1 MLFLLKWLF
10 NRARDEYF
18 YITIAFF
25 VFLCYNYLDSR
36 LCDGYFRQKTK
47 DILEEKKSMSKKYV
61 YLFSE
66 GNKDMRNLLG
76 GKGANLAEM
85 THIGL
90 PVPQGFTIT
99 TEACTQY
106 YEDGRQINP
115 DIQAEINEYIV
126 KMEEVTGKKFGDKK
140 NPLLVSV
147 RSGARA
153 SMPGMM
159 DTILNLGINEDVVE
173 YMAESSGNARW
184 AWDCYRRFIQ
194 MYSDVVMEVGKKYFE
209 ELIDKM
215 KEAKG
220 VTQDIELTAEDLK
233 ELANQ
238 FKAEYKAKIGEEFP
252 SDPKEQL
259 MGAIKAVFR
268 SWDNPRANVYR
279 RDNDIPY
286 SWGTAVN
293 VQMMAFGNMG
303 DDCGTGVAFTR
314 DPATGEKKLMG
325 EFLTNAQGEDV
336 VAGVRTPM
344 PIAQMEEKFPEAFKQ
359 FTEVCKI
366 LENHYRDMQDMEF
379 TVEHGKLFMLQ
390 TRNGKRTAQAA
401 LKIACDLV
409 DEGMRTDKEAVLMI
423 DPRNL
428 DTLLHPQFDAKALK
442 AATPMGRGL
451 GASPGAACGKVVFT
465 ADDAVAW
472 AERGEKV
479 VLVRLETSP
488 EDITGM
494 KAAQGILTVRGGMT
508 SHAAVVARG
517 MGTCCV
523 SGCGDIK
530 MDEENKKF
538 TLAGKTFYE
547 GDCISIDG
555 TTGNIYDGII
565 PTVDA
570 TIAGEFGRI
579 MAWADKYRRLQ
590 VRTNADTPTDAKKAR
605 ELGAEGIGLCRT
617 EHMFFEADRIAAF
630 REMICADTVEAREA
644 ALAKIEPIQQADFE
658 ALYEALE
665 GNPVTIRFLDPPLH
679 EFVPTEEEDIAA
691 LAKAQGKTVED
702 IKAIIASLH
711 EFNPMMGHRGCR
723 LAVTYP
729 EIAKMQTAA
738 VIKAAINVK
747 KNHPDWALVPE
758 IMIPLVGEIKEL
770 KYVKNIV
777 VATADAIIAESGADL
792 KYEVGTMIEIPRACI
807 TADDIAAE
815 AEFFCFGTNDLT
827 QMTYGF
833 SRDDAG
839 KFLDAY
845 YDRKI
850 FENDPFAKLDQ
861 IGVGRLMEMAVSL
874 GKKVRPEMHIG
885 ICGEHGGDPTSV
897 EFCHRIGLSYVSCS
911 PFRVPIARLAAAQ
924 AALSE

>member
-1 MLFLLKWLF
+1 M
-10 NRARDEYF
+10 A
-18 YITIAFF
+18 
-25 VFLCYNYLDSR
+25 
-36 LCDGYFRQKTK
+36 
-47 DILEEKKSMSKKYV
+47 KKYV

-66 GNKDMRNLLG
+66 GNASMREVLG

-85 THIGL
+85 TKIGL
-90 PVPQGFTIT
+90 PVPQGFTIS
-99 TEACTQY
+99 TEACTKY
-106 YEDGRQINP
+106 YEDGKQIN
-115 DIQAEINEYIV
+115 DSIKAEIMENIV
-126 KMEEVTGKKFGDKK
+126 KMEEITGKKFGDKE

-159 DTILNLGINEDVVE
+159 DTILNLGLNEEVVE
-173 YMAESSGNARW
+173 VLATKSNNPRW

-215 KEAKG
+215 KEEKG
-220 VTQDIELTAEDLK
+220 VTLDVDLTAEDLK
-233 ELANQ
+233 ELASQ
-238 FKAEYKAKIGEEFP
+238 FKAEYKAKIGSDFP
-252 SDPKEQL
+252 TDPKEQL

-293 VQMMAFGNMG
+293 VQAMAFGNMG
-303 DDCGTGVAFTR
+303 ENCGTGVAFTR

-344 PIAQMEEKFPEAFKQ
+344 PIAQMAEKFPEAFAQ
-359 FTEVCKI
+359 FQKVCEI
-366 LENHYRDMQDMEF
+366 LENHYHDMQDMEF
-379 TVEHGKLFMLQ
+379 TVENEKLYMLQ

-401 LKIACDLV
+401 LQIAVDLV
-409 DEGMRTDKEAVLMI
+409 KEGHKTEQEAVQMI

-428 DTLLHPQFDAKALK
+428 DTLLHPQFDVKAIK
-442 AATPMGRGL
+442 AATPLGRGL
-451 GASPGAACGKVVFT
+451 GASPGAACGQIVFT
-465 ADDAVAW
+465 AEDAEIWNKA
-472 AERGEKV
+472 GKKV

-517 MGTCCV
+517 MGKCCV

-530 MDEENKKF
+530 MDEENKRF
-538 TLAGKTFYE
+538 TLAGKLFKE

-555 TTGNIYDGII
+555 STGAIYDGII

-570 TIAGEFGRI
+570 EISGNFGII
-579 MAWADKYRRLQ
+579 MGWADKYRSLK
-590 VRTNADTPTDAKKAR
+590 VRTNADTPADAKKAK

-617 EHMFFEADRIAAF
+617 EHMFFGEGRIDAF
-630 REMICADTVEAREA
+630 REMICSETIEEREV
-644 ALAKIEPIQQADFE
+644 ALAKILPMQQADFE
-658 ALYEALE
+658 GLFEALE
-665 GNPVTIRFLDPPLH
+665 GLPVCIRFLDPPLH
-679 EFVPTEEEDIAA
+679 EFVPTTEEDIAL
-691 LAKAQGKTVED
+691 LAKAQNKSVET
-702 IKAIIASLH
+702 IKAIISSLH

-729 EIAKMQTAA
+729 EIAKMQTLA
-738 VIKAAINVK
+738 VIRAAINVQ
-747 KNHPDWALVPE
+747 NAHPTWNVKPE
-758 IMIPLVGEIKEL
+758 IMIPLVGDVKEL
-770 KYVKNIV
+770 KFVKAV
-777 VATADAIIAESGADL
+777 VVETANAEIAKQGANL
-792 KYEVGTMIEIPRACI
+792 KYEVGTMIEIPRACL
-807 TADDIAAE
+807 TADEIAQNAD
-815 AEFFCFGTNDLT
+815 FFCFGTNDLT

-839 KFLDAY
+839 KFLSAY
-845 YDRKI
+845 YDTKI

-861 IGVGRLMEMAVSL
+861 TGVGKLMNMAISL
-874 GKKVRPEMHIG
+874 GRPANKDLHVG

-897 EFCHRIGLSYVSCS
+897 EFCHSIGLDYVSCS

-924 AALSE
+924 ANIKNPRN

>member
-1 MLFLLKWLF
+1 
-10 NRARDEYF
+10 
-18 YITIAFF
+18 
-25 VFLCYNYLDSR
+25 
-36 LCDGYFRQKTK
+36 
-47 DILEEKKSMSKKYV
+47 MSKKYC
-61 YLFSE
+61 YLFTE
-66 GNKDMRNLLG
+66 GDASMRNLLG

-85 THIGL
+85 TNIFKEKFPERN
-90 PVPQGFTIT
+90 PVPQGFTIS

-106 YEDGRQINP
+106 YEDGRTINP
-115 DIQAEINEYIV
+115 EIMAEISEYIV
-126 KMEEVTGKKFGDKK
+126 KMEAVTGKKFGDKE

-159 DTILNLGINEDVVE
+159 DTILNLGLNEEVVE
-173 YMAESSGNARW
+173 VMAAKSGNARW
-184 AWDCYRRFIQ
+184 AYDCYRRFIQ

-215 KEAKG
+215 KEEKG
-220 VTQDIELTAEDLK
+220 VHFDVELTADDLK

-238 FKAEYKAKIGEEFP
+238 FKAEYKAKIGTDFP

-293 VQMMAFGNMG
+293 VQAMAFGNMG

-325 EFLTNAQGEDV
+325 EFLVNAQGEDV

-344 PIAQMEEKFPEAFKQ
+344 PIAEMADKFPAAYAQ
-359 FTEVCKI
+359 FTEICGI
-366 LENHYRDMQDMEF
+366 LENHYHDMQDMEF
-379 TVEHGKLFMLQ
+379 TVENEKLYMLQ

-401 LKIACDLV
+401 LQIAVDLV
-409 DEGMRTDKEAVLMI
+409 AEGHKTKEEAVLMI

-428 DTLLHPQFDAKALK
+428 DTLLHPQFDAKTLK
-442 AATPMGRGL
+442 KATPMGKGL
-451 GASPGAACGKVVFT
+451 GASPGAACGQVVFS
-465 ADDAVAW
+465 AEDAEAW
-472 AERGEKV
+472 NAAGKKV

-517 MGTCCV
+517 MGKCCV
-523 SGCGDIK
+523 SGCGEIK

-538 TLAGKTFYE
+538 ELAGKVYHE

-555 TTGNIYDGII
+555 STGNIYDGLI

-570 TIAGEFGRI
+570 EISGNFGTIMG
-579 MAWADKYRRLQ
+579 WADEFRTLK

-630 REMICADTVEAREA
+630 REMICSDTAEEREV
-644 ALAKIEPIQQADFE
+644 ALAKILPYQQGDFE
-658 ALYEALE
+658 KLYEALE
-665 GNPVTIRFLDPPLH
+665 GNPVCIRFLDPPLH
-679 EFVPTEEEDIAA
+679 EFVPTTEEEIAL
-691 LAKAQGKTVED
+691 LAETQGKSVED

-738 VIKAAINVK
+738 VIRAAINVK
-747 KNHPDWALVPE
+747 KAHSDWNVKPE
-758 IMIPLVGEIKEL
+758 IMIPLVGDVKEL
-770 KYVKNIV
+770 QFVKKVV
-777 VATADAIIAESGADL
+777 VATADAEIAAAGVEL
-792 KYEVGTMIEIPRACI
+792 EYEVGTMIEIPRACL
-807 TADDIAAE
+807 TADEIAAN
-815 AEFFCFGTNDLT
+815 ADFFCFGTNDLT
-827 QMTYGF
+827 QMAYGF

-839 KFLDAY
+839 KFLNAY
-845 YDRKI
+845 YDAKV

-861 IGVGRLMEMAVSL
+861 TGVGKLMNMAITL
-874 GKKVRPEMHIG
+874 GRPVNPNLHVG

-897 EFCHRIGLSYVSCS
+897 EFCHKIGLDYVSCS

-924 AALSE
+924 AAISNK

>member
-1 MLFLLKWLF
+1 MAKW
-10 NRARDEYF
+10 
-18 YITIAFF
+18 
-25 VFLCYNYLDSR
+25 
-36 LCDGYFRQKTK
+36 
-47 DILEEKKSMSKKYV
+47 V

-66 GNKDMRNLLG
+66 GNASMRELLG

-85 THIGL
+85 TGLGL

-106 YEDGRQINP
+106 YEDGREIN
-115 DIQAEINEYIV
+115 DEIQGQINEYIG
-126 KMEEVTGKKFGDKK
+126 KMEEITGKKFGDKE

-159 DTILNLGINEDVVE
+159 DTILNLGLNETVVE
-173 YMAESSGNARW
+173 VLAEKSNNPRW

-209 ELIDKM
+209 QLIDAM
-215 KEAKG
+215 KEKKG
-220 VTQDIELTAEDLK
+220 VTFDVDLTAEDLK
-233 ELANQ
+233 ELAGQ
-238 FKAEYKAKIGEEFP
+238 FKAEYKAKIGQDFP
-252 SDPKEQL
+252 DDPKEQL
-259 MGAIKAVFR
+259 MGAVKAVFR

-293 VQMMAFGNMG
+293 VQAMAFGNMG

-325 EFLTNAQGEDV
+325 EFLINAQGEDV

-344 PIAQMEEKFPEAFKQ
+344 PIAKMEEEFPEAYAQ
-359 FTEVCKI
+359 FVQVCKT
-366 LENHYRDMQDMEF
+366 LEDHYRDMQDMEF
-379 TVEHGKLFMLQ
+379 TVENRKLYMLQ

-409 DEGMRTDKEAVLMI
+409 DEGMRTEKEAVAMI
-423 DPRNL
+423 EPRNL
-428 DTLLHPQFDAKALK
+428 DALLHPTFDTAALK
-442 AATPMGRGL
+442 AATPIAKAL
-451 GASPGAACGKVVFT
+451 GAAPGAACGKIVFT
-465 ADDAVAW
+465 ADDAVEW
-472 AERGEKV
+472 AARGEKV

-494 KAAQGILTVRGGMT
+494 KASQGILTVRGGMT

-517 MGTCCV
+517 MGACCV
-523 SGCGDIK
+523 SGCGDII

-538 TLAGKTFYE
+538 TLAGKEYHE
-547 GDCISIDG
+547 GDVISFDG
-555 TTGNIYDGII
+555 STGCIYDGAI
-565 PTVDA
+565 PTVEA

-579 MAWADKYRRLQ
+579 MAWADKYRTLK
-590 VRTNADTPTDAKKAR
+590 VRTNADTPADAKKAR

-617 EHMFFEADRIAAF
+617 EHMFFEGDRIDAF
-630 REMICADTVEAREA
+630 REMICADTVEEREA
-644 ALAKIEPIQQADFE
+644 ALEKILPYQQGDFE
-658 ALYEALE
+658 QLYEAME
-665 GNPVTIRFLDPPLH
+665 GEAVTIRFLDPPLH
-679 EFVPTEEEDIAA
+679 EFVPTEEEDIKK
-691 LAKAQGKTVED
+691 LADAQGKSVD
-702 IKAIIASLH
+702 QIKAIIEGLK

-729 EIAKMQTAA
+729 EIAKMQTKA
-738 VIKAAINVK
+738 VIRAAINVSK
-747 KNHPDWALVPE
+747 AHPEWNMVPE
-758 IMIPLVGEIKEL
+758 IMIPLVGDIKEL
-770 KYVKNIV
+770 KYVKKFV
-777 VATADAIIAESGADL
+777 VETADAEIAAAGADL
-792 KYEVGTMIEIPRACI
+792 KYEVGTMIEIPRAAL
-807 TADDIAAE
+807 TADEIATE

-827 QMTYGF
+827 QMTFGF

-845 YDRKI
+845 YDAKI

-861 IGVGRLMEMAVSL
+861 DGVGKLMEMALKL
-874 GKKVRPEMHIG
+874 GKPVRPTLHCG
-885 ICGEHGGDPTSV
+885 ICGEHGGDPSSV
-897 EFCHRIGLSYVSCS
+897 EFCHKIGLDYAILPRGS
-911 PFRVPIARLAAAQ
+911 PWGCR
-924 AALSE
+924 